1 MGGSG
6 SVAKKCVIQSD
17 VYNIELG
24 KLIVLGEA
32 IEKLAQGI
40 AKNSLSSKT
49 ILKPLPQEMVT
60 DPSSFLLPGDTAVE
74 NAVTRYNG
82 FVGFFGQLQ
91 KENRLSIA
99 ADRLDEL
106 VQLRENAAT
115 AVANLCI

>member
-6 SVAKKCVIQSD
+6 SVAKKCVIEAD
-17 VYNIELG
+17 VYNMELG
-24 KLIVLGEA
+24 KLIVLGEV

-49 ILKPLPQEMVT
+49 ILKPLPQEMAT
-60 DPSSFLLPGDTAVE
+60 DPSSFLLPGDTVIE

-82 FVGFFGQLQ
+82 FVGFFGQMQ
-91 KENRLSIA
+91 KENRISTA
-99 ADRLDEL
+99 ADRLNEL

-115 AVANLCI
+115 SVANLCV